1 MEHRF
6 CPGIYIYKQRKRET
20 YATSDYVLH
29 YVRTYVSNEG
39 FAFFSCFL
47 FFFIIVTLL
56 FHFFFFLFFYFS
68 FFRQESVTCSR
79 EKEDCALLV
88 LPSLLPLF
96 TGLFYQQ
103 KMIRNKKRRCGIRE
117 LAEKRVNACFDSH
130 PVFSRTLLLKICAIS
145 FQSEIK
151 RDSVPSHRTRLKERA
166 RH

>member
-1 MEHRF
+1 MSWY
-6 CPGIYIYKQRKRET
+6 IYIQTEKTRNLRDKRLRI
-20 YATSDYVLH
+20 AL
-29 YVRTYVSNEG
+29 RTYVREQRG
-39 FAFFSCFL
+39 IRFL
-47 FFFIIVTLL
+47 LLVSFFFYHRHSSLSFL
-56 FHFFFFLFFYFS
+56 FFLFFYFS

-103 KMIRNKKRRCGIRE
+103 KMIWNKKRRCGIRE